1 MAGYVEVLTDEQ
13 CMTRLSQR
21 RIGRVSVTKD
31 ALPVIVPVNFV
42 TDGASV
48 IFRTRPHG
56 LLARACDSNVIAFEV
71 DDFSVAAD
79 AGWSVLVVGVARLL
93 TASDQLR
100 ALTLGLAAAAGDDCD
115 QFVQL
120 RMERISGREIATAP
134 MSALA
139 G

>member
-13 CMTRLSQR
+13 CMSRLSLQ

-48 IFRTRPHG
+48 VFRTPSHG

-71 DDFSVAAD
+71 DDFSVEAD

-93 TASDQLR
+93 TASEHLR
-100 ALTLGLAAAAGDDCD
+100 ALTFGLATAAGDDCD

-120 RMERISGREIATAP
+120 RIERISGREIAAP
-134 MSALA
+134 LSALA

>member
-1 MAGYVEVLTDEQ
+1 MAGYVQVLTDEQ
-13 CMTRLSQR
+13 CMTRLSQQ

-48 IFRTRPHG
+48 VFRTHQHG
-56 LLARACDSNVIAFEV
+56 LLAHACDSNVIAFEV
-71 DDFSVAAD
+71 DDFAVDAD

-93 TASDQLR
+93 TASEHLR
-100 ALTLGLAAAAGDDCD
+100 ALTLGLATAAGDDCD

-120 RMERISGREIATAP
+120 RIERISGREIAAP
-134 MSALA
+134 LSALA

>member
-1 MAGYVEVLTDEQ
+1 MAGYVQVLTDEQ
-13 CMTRLSQR
+13 CTTRLSQQ

-48 IFRTRPHG
+48 VFRTHQQG
-56 LLARACDSNVIAFEV
+56 MLARACDSNVIAFEV
-71 DDFSVAAD
+71 DDFSVDAD

-93 TASDQLR
+93 TASEHLR
-100 ALTLGLAAAAGDDCD
+100 ALTLGLATAAGDDCD

-120 RMERISGREIATAP
+120 RIERISGREIAP
-134 MSALA
+134 PLSALA

>member
-13 CMTRLSQR
+13 CVTRLSQQ

-48 IFRTRPHG
+48 FFRTRQHG
-56 LLARACDSNVIAFEV
+56 LLARACDSNVVAFEV
-71 DDFSVAAD
+71 DEFSVAAD

-100 ALTLGLAAAAGDDCD
+100 ALTLGLTAAAGDDCD

-120 RMERISGREIATAP
+120 QMERISGREIAMASMP
-134 MSALA
+134 AWV

>member
-1 MAGYVEVLTDEQ
+1 MAGYVQVLTDAQ
-13 CMTRLSQR
+13 CMTRLSQQ

-42 TDGASV
+42 TDGANV
-48 IFRTRPHG
+48 VFRTHRHG
-56 LLARACDSNVIAFEV
+56 LLAHACDSNVIAFEV
-71 DDFSVAAD
+71 DDFSITAD

-93 TASDQLR
+93 CASEHVR
-100 ALTLGLAAAAGDDCD
+100 ALTFGLASAAGEDCD

-120 RMERISGREIATAP
+120 RIERISGREIAAAAMP
-134 MSALA
+134 VLA